1 MVGRKGGRMLLN
13 IHSYY
18 SLRYGTL
25 SLEQLVECMLTGGY
39 DTAVLT
45 DINNSTGVLDFIR
58 QGRAAGLNPLAG
70 MEYRQG
76 DRLLYIG
83 IARNEEGFRELNE
96 WMTAANREG
105 RPVPEAA
112 PAFDHAYVVYPLGS
126 RAVGELREQEYIGV
140 RPSEINRIRL
150 APAAELERYVILAP
164 VTFGGS
170 GGATAEYKL
179 HTQLR
184 AIDHNVLISQLEP
197 GQVAAPDEVLLSRHK
212 LMEHYREVPQ
222 LIRNTNRLLAGCSF
236 DFDFKKIKNKETFTG
251 NPYDDKQLLAKYTM
265 DGFTRRYGK
274 SHAVAKERMVKE
286 LEIIDRLHFSS
297 YFLITDDICRYAR
310 GRDFHYV
317 GRGSGANS
325 IVAYCLGITDVCPIE
340 LDLYFERF
348 LNPKR
353 KSPPDFDIDFSWD
366 QRDEIYDY
374 IFKRYRTGH
383 TGLMGAMSTFKG
395 RSMIRELGKI
405 YGLPKAEIDRM
416 VHEPRHMLNKNEV
429 TDMILSVCDRLRDF
443 PNQRTIHA
451 SGVLI
456 SERPLTYYSALDFP
470 PKGLPTVQ
478 YDMYVAEDIGFEK
491 FDILSQRGIGHIK
504 DCREIVQQNRG
515 ETIGTGDPQR
525 FFKDPKIAE
534 QLKSANTIGCFYI
547 ESPAMRQLLTKLR
560 CDDYLTLVAA
570 SSIIRPG
577 VASSG
582 MMKAYIE
589 RHLDPSKAEYPHPVF
604 REQLEETYGVMVY
617 QEDVMKIGHH
627 YGGLDLA
634 DADVL
639 RRMMS
644 GKYRHVNHMLE
655 IRDKYFDHCRR
666 MKYPEETS
674 MEIWRQME
682 SFAGYSFNK
691 AHSASF
697 AVESYQSLYLK
708 TYYPLEFMV
717 AVLNNYG
724 GFYGRKVYVNEARKA
739 GATINL
745 PCVNRSV
752 TNTTIYGE
760 DIYLGFDGLLNL
772 EERLARQIPLER
784 EQHGDYQGLEN
795 FVLRT
800 GAGLEQLIVLI
811 RCGAFRFL
819 GMGKKELL
827 WEAHLL
833 LSGQKHKA
841 PAGVPLFASM
851 ATKPTLP
858 ALETSLL
865 EDLYD
870 EIELMGFPIS
880 GSFFDLARSD
890 FRGDVLAAGLSAVAA
905 FAAEAAT
912 ESRAAAA
919 VAAPQARSAHQT
931 VQTVRM
937 VGDFV
942 CDKDVKT
949 KNGQRMKFGTFFDAN
964 GDFFDTIH
972 FPPSLARYP
981 LRGAGLYLLE
991 GKIVWDF
998 GCPALEVSRCG
1009 RMPLQSDPRSQ

>member
-1 MVGRKGGRMLLN
+1 MLLN
-13 IHSYY
+13 LHSYY

-25 SLEQLVECMLTGGY
+25 SLEQLIAGLLSGGY
-39 DTAVLT
+39 ETAVLT
-45 DINNSTGVLDFIR
+45 DINNSTGVLDFVR
-58 QGRAAGLNPLAG
+58 LGRASGLNPLAG
-70 MEYRQG
+70 MEFRQG
-76 DRLLYIG
+76 DQLLYIG

-96 WMTAANREG
+96 WMSAANREA
-105 RPVPEAA
+105 RPVPETA
-112 PAFDHAYVVYPLGS
+112 PAFDQVYVVYPFGS
-126 RAVGELREQEYIGV
+126 REVGELKDNEYIGI
-140 RPSEINRIRL
+140 RPSELNRVL
-150 APAAELERYVILAP
+150 MTTTAHQERYVILAP
-164 VTFGGS
+164 VTFGAIPGV
-170 GGATAEYKL
+170 AADYKL

-184 AIDHNVLISQLEP
+184 AIDHNLLISQLGP
-197 GQVAAPDEVLLSRHK
+197 GQVAAPDERLMPRQK
-212 LMEHYREVPQ
+212 LMECYKQVPQ
-222 LIRNTNRLLAGCSF
+222 LIRNTNHLLAHCSF
-236 DFDFKKIKNKETFTG
+236 DFDFRKVKNKETFTG
-251 NPYDDKQLLAKYTM
+251 NRYDDNQLLARYTM
-265 DGFTRRYGK
+265 DGLARRYGK
-274 SHAVAKERMVKE
+274 GHRQAKERVLKE
-286 LEIIDRLHFSS
+286 LEIIDGLHFSS

-310 GRDFHYV
+310 SRDFHYV

-353 KSPPDFDIDFSWD
+353 KSSPDFDIDFSWN

-374 IFKRYRTGH
+374 IFKRYQKGH
-383 TGLMGAMSTFKG
+383 VALMGAMSTFKG

-456 SERPLTYYSALDFP
+456 SERPLTYYSALDYP

-515 ETIGTGDPQR
+515 EIIGTEDPQR

-547 ESPAMRQLLTKLR
+547 ESPAMRQLLTKLC
-560 CDDYLTLVAA
+560 CDNYLTLVAA

-589 RHLDPSKAEYPHPVF
+589 RHHDPSKAEYPHPVF

-644 GKYRHVNHMLE
+644 GKYRHVDHLLE
-655 IRDKYFDHCRR
+655 IRDKFFDHCRR
-666 MKYPEETS
+666 MQYPEETS
-674 MEIWRQME
+674 GEIWRQME

-708 TYYPLEFMV
+708 TYYPREFMV

-724 GFYGRKVYVNEARKA
+724 GFYNRKVYVSEARRA
-739 GATINL
+739 GAAIRL

-752 TNTTIYGE
+752 FNTTIYGD
-760 DIYLGFDGLLNL
+760 DIYLGFDGLLHL
-772 EERLARQIPLER
+772 EDRLARHIPMER
-784 EQHGDYQGLEN
+784 ARNGEYTGIEN

-800 GAGLEQLIVLI
+800 GAGLEQLVVLI
-811 RCGAFRFL
+811 RCGAFRFT
-819 GMGKKELL
+819 GTGKKELL

-833 LSGQKHKA
+833 LSGQRQRTSST
-841 PAGVPLFASM
+841 PLFASM
-851 ATKPTLP
+851 AAKPVLP
-858 ALETSLL
+858 ALETSVQ

-870 EIELMGFPIS
+870 EIELMGFPVS
-880 GSFFDLARSD
+880 APMFDLARSD
-890 FRGDVLAAGLSAVAA
+890 FRGDVLAKDLVEG
-905 FAAEAAT
+905 ET
-912 ESRAAAA
+912 ESR
-919 VAAPQARSAHQT
+919 
-931 VQTVRM
+931 TVRM

-942 CDKDVKT
+942 CDKDVRT

-964 GDFFDTIH
+964 GDFFDTVH
-972 FPPSLARYP
+972 FPPSLAQYP
-981 LRGAGLYLLE
+981 LRGSGLYLLE

-998 GCPALEVSRCG
+998 GCPALEVGRCG
-1009 RMPLQSDPRSQ
+1009 RMPLKSDPRSQ